1 MRHVVMKKLF
11 VVGIGPGSVSL
22 MTEQARKAIAE
33 SEIVCGYPKYIKNIR
48 SLLDGKEI
56 YETGMRQEVERCQKA
71 IEFATSGKTTSMV
84 SSGDAGVYGMAGLI
98 YELARGAEIELEVV
112 PGLTSVLSAAAEL
125 GAPLMHDF
133 AVISL
138 SDILTEKELIT
149 KRLNAASAADFV
161 IALYNPKSNSRPDNL
176 NEAIAIIKK
185 HKKSSTPIGIVRN
198 SGTDVPEVRTATLE
212 TFTDEGIDMSTIVII
227 GNQSTVFIDGKM
239 VTPRGYRA

>member
-1 MRHVVMKKLF
+1 MKKLF

-33 SEIVCGYPKYIKNIR
+33 SEIVCGYPKYIKNI
-48 SLLDGKEI
+48 
-56 YETGMRQEVERCQKA
+56 
-71 IEFATSGKTTSMV
+71 
-84 SSGDAGVYGMAGLI
+84 I
-98 YELARGAEIELEVV
+98 YELARGAEIEIEVV

-176 NEAIAIIKK
+176 NEAIEIIKK

-227 GNQSTVFIDGKM
+227 GNQSTVFIDEKM